1 MSQIVSSIILDYESE
16 DDYYKELEDIK
27 KTLDAWNKK
36 YDEYHYEIIQDVPNL
51 TIQVDIYVL
60 NTEGNTYFGEGDS
73 LSEELTDN
81 ISYGNN
87 YISI

>member
-16 DDYYKELEDIK
+16 EDYYKELEDIK
-27 KTLDAWNKK
+27 KTLDAWNN
-36 YDEYHYEIIQDVPNL
+36 DEYHYEIIQDVPNL

-60 NTEGNTYFGEGDS
+60 NTKGNTYFGEGDS
-73 LSEELTDN
+73 LEELTDN